1 MTKSS
6 FVVQVTFKG
15 CLMLAIEALNWV
27 RSNSSMFFFVSTTK
41 RANHLFVKLSVFTE
55 TYLNSAIDIL
65 FSRKVYKH

>member
-1 MTKSS
+1 
-6 FVVQVTFKG
+6 
-15 CLMLAIEALNWV
+15 MLAIEALNWV